1 VNGELWV
8 RKEGSKYN
16 NIESIKKT
24 ENSFE
29 NIFFFFFF
37 SFFLLYNII
46 LQTCLSCP
54 DGGECNGAIDI
65 SHIPNLFGWQVSDA
79 STDTHPAFVKCL
91 YKPACLG
98 RPNTKEAE
106 QFYDENNNDLAFMGK

>member
-1 VNGELWV
+1 M
-8 RKEGSKYN
+8 
-16 NIESIKKT
+16 
-24 ENSFE
+24 
-29 NIFFFFFF
+29 
-37 SFFLLYNII
+37 YNII

-79 STDTHPAFVKCL
+79 STVTHPAFVKCL

-98 RPNTKEAE
+98 QPNSKEAE
-106 QFYDENNNDLAFMGK
+106 QFYDENNNDLAFMGKQI